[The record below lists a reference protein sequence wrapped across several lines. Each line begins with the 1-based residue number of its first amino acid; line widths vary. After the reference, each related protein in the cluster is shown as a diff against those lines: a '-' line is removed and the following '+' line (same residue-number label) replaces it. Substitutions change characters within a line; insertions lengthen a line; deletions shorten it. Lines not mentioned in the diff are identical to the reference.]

1 MKTDSHCTK
10 ICSGTDGHA
19 STGGHGTGDHGTGDF
34 AGIADYAQL
43 RASLAAVAAEI
54 AAADRKLTSWK
65 SLLLPAVRWV
75 RRRLKG
81 ES

>member
-19 STGGHGTGDHGTGDF
+19 GTGSHGTGDF